1 MSFDREYTAQ
11 VDLLL
16 EVLPVINQFENF
28 ALKGGTAINLFIR
41 DMPRLSVDI
50 DLAYLPVEP
59 RDVFLKNLEVEI
71 IRMKREVES
80 QNLIVRESRTKEK
93 LLSKLFIERDGV
105 VIKIEPNLVIRGS
118 VFDCEEYDL
127 CQRAQDQFLKFSRV
141 KTLSFADVYGGKICA
156 ALDRYH
162 PRDLFDVKCLFDTQG
177 LTDEVRQAFIVYLC
191 SSPRPMHELLNPNP
205 NLDLRG
211 FERLFKNEFTGMT
224 DDASVTHEE
233 LISIRRHLIRD
244 ILNKLTNDERDFLLS
259 LKSGEPDWS
268 LIPITGID
276 KLPAIQW
283 KLENIRKIPMQK
295 KQPAFDNLKIILGL

>member
-16 EVLPVINQFENF
+16 DVLPVINQFENF

-59 RDVFLKNLEVEI
+59 RDVFLKNLEAEI
-71 IRMKREVES
+71 IRMKREVEN

-93 LLSKLFIERDGV
+93 LLSKLFIERDGI

-141 KTLSFADVYGGKICA
+141 RTLSFADVYGGKICA

-162 PRDLFDVKCLFDTQG
+162 PRDLFDVKCLFDSQG
-177 LTDEVRQAFIVYLC
+177 LTDDVRQAFIVYLC

-205 NLDLRG
+205 NLDVIG
-211 FERLFKNEFTGMT
+211 FERLFKNEFIGMT
-224 DDASVTHEE
+224 DAPMITHEE
-233 LISIRRHLIRD
+233 LIRIRRYLIKD
-244 ILNKLTNDERDFLLS
+244 ILNKLTNDERKFLLS
-259 LKSGEPDWS
+259 LKSGVPDWS
-268 LIPITGID
+268 LMPINGMD
-276 KLPAIQW
+276 QLPSIQW

-295 KQPAFDNLKIILGL
+295 KQPAFDNLKNILGL